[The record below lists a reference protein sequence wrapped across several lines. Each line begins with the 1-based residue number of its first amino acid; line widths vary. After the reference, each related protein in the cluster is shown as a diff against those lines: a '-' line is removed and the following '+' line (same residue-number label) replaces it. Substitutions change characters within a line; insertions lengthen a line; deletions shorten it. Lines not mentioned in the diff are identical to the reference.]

1 GEAAST
7 ALAAVS
13 ARENVD
19 GVVPGGVYDENGCV
33 PTAGFSWCNHTQRCF
48 RPWEEACV
56 PVSNSSVSNGSGAAN
71 HSLLGGVYDEN
82 GCVPTAGYS
91 WCKYTQ
97 RCFRPWEEACAPVS
111 NSSVSNSSGAANH
124 SLLGGV
130 YDENGCVPTAGYSWC
145 NHTQRCFR
153 PWEEAC
159 VPVNNSSASN
169 GSGAANHSLLGG
181 VYDENGCVP
190 TAGYSWCN
198 HTQRCFR
205 PWEEACAPVNNSSAS
220 NGSGAANHSLLGG
233 VYDENGCV
241 PTAGYSW
248 CNYTQRCHRPWEEA
262 CLPRSNTSAWNSS
275 STTTTTIHAVADHL
289 LS

>member
-48 RPWEEACV
+48 RPWEEAC
-56 PVSNSSVSNGSGAAN
+56 
-71 HSLLGGVYDEN
+71 
-82 GCVPTAGYS
+82 
-91 WCKYTQ
+91 
-97 RCFRPWEEACAPVS
+97 APVS

-145 NHTQRCFR
+145 NHTQSGEPLPAGRRLRRERVR
-153 PWEEAC
+153 PHRWLLLVQPHSEVLPPLGGGVRAGEQQQRLERQWRGEPLPAGRRLRRER
-159 VPVNNSSASN
+159 V
-169 GSGAANHSLLGG
+169 GAANHSLLGG